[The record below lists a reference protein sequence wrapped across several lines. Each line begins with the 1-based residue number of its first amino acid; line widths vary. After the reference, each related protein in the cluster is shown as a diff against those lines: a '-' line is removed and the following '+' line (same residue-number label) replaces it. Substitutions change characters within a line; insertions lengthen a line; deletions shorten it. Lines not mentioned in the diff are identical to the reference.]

1 MPRRTWPALGEA
13 KTFPQTAPKVLEGIE
28 RQENKKTYQ

>member
-1 MPRRTWPALGEA
+1 VEA